1 MLHAGVSWSN
11 GALQNIKFQAPNYKQ
26 ISNFHPVESS
36 GGGPPRG
43 GIPQGRYSMTK
54 TRNRFGISNFDH
66 CDLFDICD
74 L

>member
-1 MLHAGVSWSN
+1 
-11 GALQNIKFQAPNYKQ
+11 LQNIKFQAPNYKQ

-43 GIPQGRYSMTK
+43 GIPQGKYSMTK
-54 TRNRFGISNFDH
+54 TGLGFRILVPPPADY
-66 CDLFDICD
+66 LFDICD